1 MAHAYDAEHVFKPR
15 NDVNSRGHKNPTPL
29 MTLQEYE
36 LQGRW
41 HAAGLRSGVVLSSFV
56 FHYRAV
62 SRGEKKF
69 GKGQTYRPQ
78 G

>member
-1 MAHAYDAEHVFKPR
+1 
-15 NDVNSRGHKNPTPL
+15 

-69 GKGQTYRPQ
+69 GKGQTYRPE